1 MGRPPGVARR
11 AQPFRSD
18 QGRHIEIR
26 RPGEQHY
33 LPALPTG
40 RSVATHGAGH
50 HSDVQR
56 LADRRA
62 ADCRR
67 TALRRAGRC
76 DHGSTRAK
84 GMGFG
89 EVKLPASEGVHILV
103 PHGHK
108 LLSSEFVT
116 IERTHRMPRA
126 VNRAG
131 IVLAPLVRAV
141 LDARPAHKSRRP
153 GGQAADRGRS
163 ARCLLPAGTVLRTGK
178 RHATRH
184 RDSASKFWLRSQIFA
199 LLPNPMLAGSA
210 GNSLCHRLIGTLN
223 CATKVDATSPGPT
236 HGGTTSV

>member
-141 LDARPAHKSRRP
+141 LDAARRTRAEDPVTKLLIEAVQRGACSPRELSYELENGTPRGTAIPRRNSGSDHKSSLFCRIPCSPARR
-153 GGQAADRGRS
+153 
-163 ARCLLPAGTVLRTGK
+163 
-178 RHATRH
+178 ATR
-184 RDSASKFWLRSQIFA
+184 
-199 LLPNPMLAGSA
+199 
-210 GNSLCHRLIGTLN
+210 
-223 CATKVDATSPGPT
+223 CATDSLER
-236 HGGTTSV
+236 